1 MQLLKYNNTS
11 RKLATFL
18 FKEYLNVYF
27 PSLRKAVPIFHHQNQ
42 PNMTIDQAAPVSQ
55 EERIVILDSLRGIA
69 ILGILLMNIPGFA
82 LPDPV
87 YHDPSV
93 LNEWGN
99 INFKTWYF
107 IEWFMEGSQRALFSM
122 LFGAGIILFISRQE
136 KKNEGLWPA
145 DYFFRRQLWLLVFG
159 LFNAFVLL
167 WFWDILFH
175 YACIGMIAFAF
186 RRMTPKALIIAAI
199 ISLGLQTVRDNVD
212 AYRDRKMIAKG
223 EMIAKMDT
231 TIHKLSDK
239 QKDELGEMT
248 AFKEKTT
255 EKARIK
261 EMNKNLAIVRG
272 DYAGFYDYQS
282 ARSLRGELHYT
293 YFGIW
298 DILIFMFLGMAFFKS
313 GILTGQASTKIYW
326 GLFIGGLGIGLVLS
340 YFRLQPYIDHTF
352 NEFDYRKNVLFEF
365 YEISRVFRSIGI
377 FGLIM
382 LLYKSGWFK
391 WFFALLRPVGQMA
404 FTNYLMQSFLVGL
417 FFYGVGFGMYGKLS
431 RFEMYYVVAATWLLQ
446 IVWSH
451 IWLRFFRFGP
461 LEWCWRSL
469 TYWKR
474 QPFLK

>member
-1 MQLLKYNNTS
+1 
-11 RKLATFL
+11 
-18 FKEYLNVYF
+18 
-27 PSLRKAVPIFHHQNQ
+27 
-42 PNMTIDQAAPVSQ
+42 MTTNLAAPVSQ
-55 EERIVILDSLRGIA
+55 EERIVLLDSLRGIA

-87 YHDPSV
+87 YHDPTV
-93 LNEWGN
+93 LNEWGTL
-99 INFKTWYF
+99 NFKTWYF
-107 IEWFMEGSQRALFSM
+107 IDWFMEGSQRALFSM

-136 KKNEGLWPA
+136 KKSEGLWPA

-186 RRMTPKALIIAAI
+186 RRMSPKALIIAAVI
-199 ISLGLQTVRDNVD
+199 CMLLQTARENVD
-212 AYRDRKMIAKG
+212 AYRGRQKIAKG
-223 EMIAKMDT
+223 EMIAKIDT
-231 TIHKLSDK
+231 TVTKLTDQ
-239 QKDELGEMT
+239 QKEDMGPMMEL
-248 AFKEKTT
+248 KEKSTLK
-255 EKARIK
+255 EKK
-261 EMNKNLAIVRG
+261 KKMEKNLATVRG
-272 DYAGFYDYQS
+272 NYGGFYEYQS
-282 ARSLRGELHYT
+282 ERSLEGEFFYT

-298 DILIFMFLGMAFFKS
+298 DILLFMFLGMAFFKS
-313 GILTGQASTKIYW
+313 GILTGLASPKVYW
-326 GLFIGGLGIGLVLS
+326 VLFIGGLGIGLTIS
-340 YFRLQPYIDHTF
+340 YFRLIPYVEYKF
-352 NEFDYRKNVLFEF
+352 NQFDYRKNVLFEF
-365 YEISRVFRSIGI
+365 YEISRTFRAIGI

-391 WFFALLRPVGQMA
+391 WLFALLRPVGQMA

-431 RFEMYYVVAATWLLQ
+431 RFEMYYVVGATWLLQ

-474 QPFLK
+474 QPFTK